1 MNVTKAIVIHCR
13 WEGRRRRRGFLTISG
28 AVSQL
33 MLCFGDSFMN
43 QPGAMS
49 AQKGADQPLPKG
61 KPSSD
66 ISATAAAPAVP
77 DYELLRRIGHGAYGD
92 VWLARSQATGV
103 LRAAKIVWRHTF
115 EDEKPFRREFEGI
128 QHFERISREH
138 PSQLALFHIGRNEPG
153 GYFYY
158 VMELADQAEPG
169 PNAEE
174 RTAAYCT
181 AHPDVNSYIP
191 HTLRAD
197 LAKGRLAAAKVLE
210 IGLALSEAL
219 SHLHSHGLVHRDVK
233 PSNVIFV
240 NGRPKLADIGL
251 VTDASDQCS
260 IVGTEGYLPPEGP
273 GTPQADIF
281 AFGKVLYEAATGL
294 DRREF
299 PKLSDDLRSWPD
311 AAQVFELNE
320 IILKACAQDAK
331 SRYQTCDEMHA
342 DLALLGQGKSVKQ
355 KRTRQ
360 QQWMV
365 GKKAGLALS
374 ALAVAAALISLW
386 PRQPAERSEPSS
398 DGPDSTN
405 LEANALCDKAMY
417 ILRGDDFMQ
426 IAAAYTN
433 FNRAIALDPNFARP
447 YVGLLEI
454 HVREFSPGVP
464 SSTPEVMRGIA
475 RHLERL
481 APHLAATYV
490 AEAVVNWSDWKYPES
505 ERCMLK
511 AIKANPNYELAHNFY
526 AWLLMC
532 YGRPE
537 EAYKQAQIAQ
547 SLAPSRAVIYRAFGN
562 VYYFERDYTNAIYWY
577 RKTLEWEPQ
586 HPPSL
591 WGIGNS
597 LKAMGDYTNALDYS
611 EKADLFSGADE
622 ASTKRGY
629 ELQRRALAE
638 GGIRGY
644 WQLQWKWNENPTYTD
659 YYRKGVIQIH
669 LGNTNAALDW
679 LEKSY
684 ENRERGYSY
693 ETPLNLLLHDP
704 CWDGLHDDPR
714 FKELLDKIGYTK
726 VMPTRKK

>member
-1 MNVTKAIVIHCR
+1 M
-13 WEGRRRRRGFLTISG
+13 
-28 AVSQL
+28 
-33 MLCFGDSFMN
+33 D
-43 QPGAMS
+43 QPG
-49 AQKGADQPLPKG
+49 QTQPQRELKGPPSTGESLSKPAHAPPPLFIQP
-61 KPSSD
+61 
-66 ISATAAAPAVP
+66 TVP
-77 DYELLRRIGHGAYGD
+77 DYELIRRIGRGAYGD
-92 VWLARSQATGV
+92 VWLARSQATGA

-115 EDEKPFRREFEGI
+115 EDAKPFQREFAGI
-128 QHFERISREH
+128 QRFERISREH

-158 VMELADQAEPG
+158 LMELADPIFIGDDVRSLTSQESEARNQKSQIKSEPPHVG
-169 PNAEE
+169 
-174 RTAAYCT
+174 
-181 AHPDVNSYIP
+181 SYVA

-197 LAKGRLAAAKVLE
+197 LEHGRLPASRVLE

-219 SHLHSHGLVHRDVK
+219 SHLHANGLVHRDVK

-281 AFGKVLYEAATGL
+281 ALGKVLYEAATGL
-294 DRREF
+294 DRREL
-299 PKLSDDLRSWPD
+299 PKLPDDLRSWPD

-320 IILKACAQDAK
+320 IILKACAQDSK
-331 SRYQTCDEMHA
+331 HRYQICEEMHA
-342 DLALLGQGKSVKQ
+342 DLALLDQGKSVRQ

-360 QQWMV
+360 WFWSV

-374 ALAVAAALISLW
+374 ALAVVAILISFL
-386 PRQPAERSEPSS
+386 PRQSRRSEPSS
-398 DGPDSTN
+398 DGADSTN
-405 LEANALCDKAMY
+405 LEANALCDKGMY
-417 ILRGDDFMQ
+417 ILRGDDFLQ
-426 IAAAYTN
+426 ISEAYTN
-433 FNRAIALDPNFARP
+433 FHRAIALDPNFARP

-454 HVREFSPGVP
+454 HVRESSPGTP
-464 SSTPEVMRGIA
+464 ASTPEVMRGIA
-475 RHLERL
+475 RHLEQL
-481 APHLAATYV
+481 TPDLAATYV
-490 AEAVVNWSDWKYPES
+490 AQAVVNWSDWNYPES

-537 EAYKQAQIAQ
+537 EAYKQAQISQ

-562 VYYFERDYTNAIYWY
+562 VYYVERDYTNAIKWY
-577 RKTLEWEPQ
+577 RKTFEWDSH

-591 WGIGNS
+591 WGIGKS
-597 LKAMGDYTNALDYS
+597 LQAMGDYTNALDYS

-629 ELQRRALAE
+629 EMQRRALVE

-644 WQLQWKWNENPTYTD
+644 WQLQWKWNESPTNTD
-659 YYRKGVIQIH
+659 YYWKGVIQIH

-684 ENRERGYSY
+684 ASRERGYDY
-693 ETPLNLLLHDP
+693 ETPLNSLLYDP
-704 CWDGLHDDPR
+704 CWDGLHDNPR
-714 FKELLDKIGYTK
+714 FRKLLDEIGYTK
-726 VMPTRKK
+726 VMPNQK

>member
-1 MNVTKAIVIHCR
+1 MNGQGQAP
-13 WEGRRRRRGFLTISG
+13 SD
-28 AVSQL
+28 
-33 MLCFGDSFMN
+33 GD
-43 QPGAMS
+43 
-49 AQKGADQPLPKG
+49 ADQSSSVRE
-61 KPSSD
+61 PSSP
-66 ISATAAAPAVP
+66 APRAESSSTSQPTVP
-77 DYELLRRIGHGAYGD
+77 DYDLLQRIGHGAYGD
-92 VWLARSQATGV
+92 VWLARSKATGV
-103 LRAAKIVWRHTF
+103 LRAAKIVWRRSF
-115 EDEKPFRREFEGI
+115 EDDRPFRREFEGI
-128 QHFERISREH
+128 QRFERISREH
-138 PSQLALFHIGRNEPG
+138 PSQLALFHIGRNDAE

-158 VMELADQAEPG
+158 VMELADNL
-169 PNAEE
+169 NAEHGVQSVE
-174 RTAAYCT
+174 LQVRR
-181 AHPDVNSYIP
+181 DVPIAPQRAEDSPTYHP

-197 LAKGRLAAAKVLE
+197 LEHGRLPAARVLE
-210 IGLALSEAL
+210 IGLALTEAL
-219 SHLHSHGLVHRDVK
+219 SHLHANGLVHRDVK

-281 AFGKVLYEAATGL
+281 AMGKVLYEAATGL

-299 PKLSDDLRSWPD
+299 PKLPDDLRSWPD

-355 KRTRQ
+355 KRTQ
-360 QQWMV
+360 QRYSMV

-374 ALAVAAALISLW
+374 ALAVVAAVISLW

-426 IAAAYTN
+426 IAEAYTN
-433 FNRAIALDPNFARP
+433 FHRAIALDPNFARP

-454 HVREFSPGVP
+454 HVRESSPGVP
-464 SSTPEVMRGIA
+464 RSTPEVMRGIA

-481 APHLAATYV
+481 APDLAATYV
-490 AEAVVNWSDWKYPES
+490 AEAVVNWSDWNYPES

-511 AIKANPNYELAHNFY
+511 AIKANPNYELAHTFY
-526 AWLLMC
+526 GWLLLC
-532 YGRPE
+532 FDRPQ
-537 EAYKQAQIAQ
+537 EAYKQVQISQ
-547 SLAPSRAVIYRAFGN
+547 SLAPSRAVVYRSFGN
-562 VYYFERDYTNAIYWY
+562 VYYVERDYTNAIYWY
-577 RKTLEWEPQ
+577 RKTLEWETH

-597 LKAMGDYTNALDYS
+597 LAAMGDYTNALDYR
-611 EKADLFSGADE
+611 EKADLFAGADE
-622 ASTKRGY
+622 TSTKHSY

-644 WQLQWKWNENPTYTD
+644 WQLLWKWNESPNNTD
-659 YYRKGVIQIH
+659 DYWKGVIQIH
-669 LGNTNAALDW
+669 LENTNAALDW

-684 ENRERGYSY
+684 TNHERGYDY
-693 ETPLNLLLHDP
+693 ETPLNDLLYNP
-704 CWDGLHDDPR
+704 CWDGLREHPR
-714 FKELLDKIGYTK
+714 FKRLLDEIGFTK
-726 VMPTRKK
+726 VMPPLKK

>member
-1 MNVTKAIVIHCR
+1 MPSEENVEPPGSPLAP
-13 WEGRRRRRGFLTISG
+13 
-28 AVSQL
+28 
-33 MLCFGDSFMN
+33 
-43 QPGAMS
+43 QP
-49 AQKGADQPLPKG
+49 
-61 KPSSD
+61 
-66 ISATAAAPAVP
+66 APAIP
-77 DYELLRRIGHGAYGD
+77 DHELLRLIGRGAYGE
-92 VWLARSQATGV
+92 VWLARNAIGT
-103 LRAAKIVWRHTF
+103 LRAVKIVHRQSF
-115 EDEKPFRREFEGI
+115 GRAE
-128 QHFERISREH
+128 HFEREFKGLLKFEPISRSHEGLVH
-138 PSQLALFHIGRNEPG
+138 VLQIGRRDDA
-153 GYFYY
+153 GYFFY
-158 VMELADQAEPG
+158 VMELADAVRPRGEDGGLRMEDSNNGQPLLGQPPSSILDPQNYAPRTIRSELQARGSLP
-169 PNAEE
+169 PAECV
-174 RTAAYCT
+174 A
-181 AHPDVNSYIP
+181 
-191 HTLRAD
+191 LG
-197 LAKGRLAAAKVLE
+197 LKLAAALE
-210 IGLALSEAL
+210 
-219 SHLHSHGLVHRDVK
+219 HLHANGLVHRDIK
-233 PSNVIFV
+233 PSNIIFV
-240 NGRPKLADIGL
+240 NGEPKLADIGL
-251 VTDASDQCS
+251 VTAIDEAQSL
-260 IVGTEGYLPPEGP
+260 VGTAGYIPPEGP
-273 GTPQADIF
+273 GTPQADLYSL
-281 AFGKVLYEAATGL
+281 GKVLYEIAFGK
-294 DRREF
+294 DRQEF
-299 PKLSDDLRSWPD
+299 PQLPPDLQSHPEYT
-311 AAQVFELNE
+311 ALLELNE
-320 IILKACAQDAK
+320 IILKACEPDPHL
-331 SRYQTCDEMHA
+331 RYQSAEAIGD
-342 DLALLGQGKSVKQ
+342 DLELLGVGKSVKQ

-360 QQWMV
+360 RYWMV

-374 ALAVAAALISLW
+374 ALAVVAALISLW

-464 SSTPEVMRGIA
+464 ASTPEVMRGIA

-537 EAYKQAQIAQ
+537 EAYKQAQISQ

-644 WQLQWKWNENPTYTD
+644 WQLLWKWNENPTYTD
-659 YYRKGVIQIH
+659 YYWKGVIQIH
-669 LGNTNAALDW
+669 LGNTNAALNW

-693 ETPLNLLLHDP
+693 ETPLNSLSYDP